1 MPVDMCLLAEV
12 DQWLK
17 LTEMGHGSSLGMDNL
32 KSMDHWKGLS
42 KTATHALPS
51 LLASSFKYML
61 KMREELVKLQAEPYD
76 LVASQKQVID
86 LQAELLQCKNDQL
99 QSLQAT
105 VRTSV
110 EDTVKAEFQTYS
122 DVAQKNNNIPQQAI
136 PHEIVKNIVKT
147 VVQEEDRSRSFMVF
161 NLPEAEEEED
171 QDQLCSKVGE
181 VLQELGEKP
190 KIEASRLGKPDKIK
204 ARPIKVS
211 LSSSV
216 AVNQILAKARSLRT
230 SAKHKAVFIC
240 HDRSPEERAQHRLL
254 VEELKKRREDNP
266 RTKFYIRGGV
276 VCDGGVRRDDT

>member
-12 DQWLK
+12 DRWLK
-17 LTEMGHGSSLGMDNL
+17 LTESGNGGGLGMDNL
-32 KSMDHWKGLS
+32 KNINHWTSLS
-42 KTATHALPS
+42 KTASHALPRMLTS
-51 LLASSFKYML
+51 CFKYML
-61 KMREELVKLQAEPYD
+61 SMREELVKLQAEPYD
-76 LVASQKQVID
+76 LVASQQQVIA

-122 DVAQKNNNIPQQAI
+122 NVAAQKNVPQQAI
-136 PHEIVKNIVKT
+136 PHEIVKNIVKS

-161 NLPEAEEEED
+161 NLPEAEEDED

-190 KIEASRLGKPDKIK
+190 KIEASRLGKPDKTK

-230 SAKHKAVFIC
+230 SARHKAVFIC

-276 VCDGGVRRDDT
+276 VCDGGVRKDDT

>member
-1 MPVDMCLLAEV
+1 
-12 DQWLK
+12 
-17 LTEMGHGSSLGMDNL
+17 LTESGNGGGLGMDNL
-32 KSMDHWKGLS
+32 KNINHWTSLS
-42 KTATHALPS
+42 KTASHALPRMLTS
-51 LLASSFKYML
+51 CFKYML
-61 KMREELVKLQAEPYD
+61 SMREELVKLQAEPYD
-76 LVASQKQVID
+76 LVASQQQVIA

-122 DVAQKNNNIPQQAI
+122 NVAAQKNVPQQAI
-136 PHEIVKNIVKT
+136 PHEIVKNIVKS

-161 NLPEAEEEED
+161 NLPEAEEDED

-190 KIEASRLGKPDKIK
+190 KIEASRLGKPDKTK

-230 SAKHKAVFIC
+230 SARHKAVFIC

-276 VCDGGVRRDDT
+276 VCDGGVRKDDT

>member
-12 DQWLK
+12 DRWLK
-17 LTEMGHGSSLGMDNL
+17 LTESGNGGGLGMDNL
-32 KSMDHWKGLS
+32 KNINHWTSLS
-42 KTATHALPS
+42 KTASHALPS
-51 LLASSFKYML
+51 MLASCFKYML
-61 KMREELVKLQAEPYD
+61 SMREELVKLQAEPYD
-76 LVASQKQVID
+76 LVASQQQVIA

-122 DVAQKNNNIPQQAI
+122 NVAAQKNVPQQAI
-136 PHEIVKNIVKT
+136 PHEIVKNIVKS

-161 NLPEAEEEED
+161 NLPEAEEDED

-190 KIEASRLGKPDKIK
+190 KIEASRLGKPDKTK

-230 SAKHKAVFIC
+230 SARHKAVFIC

-276 VCDGGVRRDDT
+276 VCDGGVRKDDT